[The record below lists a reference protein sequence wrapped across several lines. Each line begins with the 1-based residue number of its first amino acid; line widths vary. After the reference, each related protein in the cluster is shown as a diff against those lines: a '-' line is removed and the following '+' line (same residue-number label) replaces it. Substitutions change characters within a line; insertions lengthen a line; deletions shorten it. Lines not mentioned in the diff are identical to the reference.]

1 MLKNSIRRKISKT
14 KINIR
19 TKKFVIPQRY
29 YKLLN
34 IWFVILCNL
43 LIFKTNYVSLYKK

>member
-1 MLKNSIRRKISKT
+1 MLIRTKIAET

-19 TKKFVIPQRY
+19 TKIFVILQRN

-34 IWFVILCNL
+34 IWYVILCNL
-43 LIFKTNYVSLYKK
+43 LIFKTNYDNLYKK